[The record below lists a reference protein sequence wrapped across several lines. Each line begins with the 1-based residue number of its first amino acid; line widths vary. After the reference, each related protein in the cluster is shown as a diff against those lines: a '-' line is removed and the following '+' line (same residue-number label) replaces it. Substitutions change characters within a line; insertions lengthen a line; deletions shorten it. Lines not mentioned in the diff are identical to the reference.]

1 MADLMTNLAELV
13 TEINRIDPPLE
24 DPLRHAKRDCKRMA
38 MIILEQ
44 AVGQAW
50 MALQAIESMNAA
62 ETLQA
67 KEAPHEQARP

>member
-38 MIILEQ
+38 MTVLEQ

-62 ETLQA
+62 ANAT
-67 KEAPHEQARP
+67 KDTTP

>member
-38 MIILEQ
+38 MTILEQ

-50 MALQAIESMNAA
+50 MALQAIESMDATANA
-62 ETLQA
+62 T
-67 KEAPHEQARP
+67 KDTAP